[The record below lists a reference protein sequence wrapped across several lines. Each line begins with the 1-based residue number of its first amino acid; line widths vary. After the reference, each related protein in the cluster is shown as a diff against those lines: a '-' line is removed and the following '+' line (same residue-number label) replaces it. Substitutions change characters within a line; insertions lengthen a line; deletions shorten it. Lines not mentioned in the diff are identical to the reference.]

1 MYQKILLFISQGL
14 FWLGLF
20 LLISLSG
27 IVFLS
32 GFIQIPTK
40 IDVTLLQVIPAF
52 FIGSAAAKYLT
63 QNQQFSILI
72 KIKLPFRSF
81 LLVQLFIAIGYLQ
94 FATNPSSWTPQDQY
108 LFPTCL
114 PEGRSLTLRQ
124 ILITH
129 TGSRETIWASI
140 TRAGSKH

>member
-63 QNQQFSILI
+63 QNQ
-72 KIKLPFRSF
+72 
-81 LLVQLFIAIGYLQ
+81 
-94 FATNPSSWTPQDQY
+94 
-108 LFPTCL
+108 
-114 PEGRSLTLRQ
+114 
-124 ILITH
+124 
-129 TGSRETIWASI
+129 
-140 TRAGSKH
+140 